1 MRDLKSQLM
10 TGRMASAAL
19 EFARES
25 RTPVA
30 PRPASTVILLRD
42 APTPTASTRAVSTP
56 TASTRAVST
65 PTPAAPTPAAPTPTP
80 AAPTPTPAAPAADG
94 LEVAGG
100 LEVYLLR
107 RQRTMAFAAGMT
119 VFPGGRVD
127 PADAAIADSWSG
139 PPPSAFAVRLGC
151 SAELAAAYV
160 AAAVRETFE
169 ECGVLLAGPS
179 TSSVVSDTTGD
190 DWEADRIELEAGRLR
205 FADFLHR
212 RGLVLRADLLGP
224 WAHWITP
231 EFEPKRY
238 DTSFFVAALPT
249 GQVTRDV
256 TSESDQV
263 AWMRPA
269 DAVAAVEGGE
279 LLMLPPTYLCC
290 RELTPYDDVAAVLDA
305 AGDREIRT
313 ILPTVRVDGDQA
325 YLETI

>member
-1 MRDLKSQLM
+1 MS
-10 TGRMASAAL
+10 GRMAETAL
-19 EFARES
+19 AHVREA
-25 RTPVA
+25 RTPVES
-30 PRPASTVILLRD
+30 RPASTVILLRD
-42 APTPTASTRAVSTP
+42 TA
-56 TASTRAVST
+56 
-65 PTPAAPTPAAPTPTP
+65 
-80 AAPTPTPAAPAADG
+80 
-94 LEVAGG
+94 AGP
-100 LEVYLLR
+100 EVYLLR
-107 RQRTMAFAAGMT
+107 RQRSMAFAAGMT

-127 PADAAIADSWSG
+127 PADATIADSWSG
-139 PPPSAFAVRLGC
+139 PPPSSFADRLGC

-179 TSSVVSDTTGD
+179 ADAVVEDTTGS

-238 DTSFFVAALPT
+238 DTCFFVAALPA
-249 GQVTRDV
+249 GQLTRDV

-269 DAVAAVEGGE
+269 DAVAAVDSGE
-279 LLMLPPTYLCC
+279 LLMLPPTYVCC
-290 RELTPYDDVAAVLDA
+290 RELMPYADVAAGLAA
-305 AGDREIRT
+305 AGDREIRAV
-313 ILPTVRVDGDQA
+313 LPTVRLDGDNA
-325 YLETI
+325 YLETL